1 MILKELADYYE
12 LLLNMDR
19 EEPIV
24 GKEGWA
30 KDKVSYVVTID
41 YNGQVKSIF
50 SIEKK
55 EPRGKKEV
63 LVPAKRMIPVHGV
76 RSGKTPK
83 PYFLCDTAKYILGA
97 WFPSGNEETD
107 KKNQKQAQVYFQACA
122 ELHKEILKNSE
133 NKLAQSVCKFFE
145 TWDFEENKNNFTVDW
160 KLVEKSNVVF
170 RSFET
175 GEELLENKEIN
186 NICDSYNENINNA
199 GVQKARCLVSGKLA
213 SVARLHPQFRGVQ
226 GANSTGASLV
236 SFNGAAFE
244 SYGKEQGDNAP
255 VSQYIANAYGQ
266 ALNYLLS
273 DITHHKQIGD
283 ATTVFWAKTNK
294 NESVYAGFMAQF
306 FDGADEDEEDKLLS
320 VMSHIARGEMANYK
334 ETELN
339 PDIPFF
345 ILGLSPSVARIS
357 IRFFY
362 GNTFG
367 KLVSNVQ
374 NHYKR
379 MEIESPVYEKKKFP
393 SIREILYETVNKK
406 STKKQSQP
414 VLSGA
419 LMRSILEDR
428 FYPAGVYNSIMLR
441 IHAERSLN
449 RNRAAFIKAYIIKNY
464 PGKKEVVDTMKLNED
479 TEYIPYVLGRLFE
492 ILEEIQVNAI
502 DKETVKERYFN
513 SASTNPSVVFPQML
527 RLANS
532 HLNVL
537 KRDKKGIQVNL
548 EKSLNELCGKI
559 HSSFP
564 KYLSLEDQGIFM
576 LGYYHQQQKR
586 FEKKDKEINNN
597 SDNKTDQETG
607 GTN

>member
-12 LLLNMDR
+12 LLLGINR
-19 EEPIV
+19 EEPVV

-30 KDKVSYVVTID
+30 NDKVSYVVTID

-50 SIEKK
+50 SIEEPKK
-55 EPRGKKEV
+55 LNKKEV
-63 LVPAKRMIPVHGV
+63 LAPVKRMIPVHEG

-122 ELHKEILKNSE
+122 EAHKKILENSE

-145 TWDFEENKNNFTVDW
+145 TWDFEKNKDNFTVDW
-160 KLVEKSNVVF
+160 KLAEKSNVVF

-175 GEELLENKEIN
+175 GEELLKNKEVNDIW
-186 NICDSYNENINNA
+186 DSYNENINNA
-199 GVQKARCLVSGKLA
+199 GVQKVRCLVSGRLA
-213 SVARLHPQFRGVQ
+213 PVARLHPQFRGIQ
-226 GANSTGASLV
+226 GANPSGAALV

-266 ALNYLLS
+266 ALSYLLS

-294 NESVYAGFMAQF
+294 SESAYTNFMSQF
-306 FDGADEDEEDKLLS
+306 LDGADEDEEEKMLS
-320 VMSHIARGEMANYK
+320 VMSHIARGEIADYK

-339 PDIPFF
+339 PGVPFF

-357 IRFFY
+357 VRFFY

-374 NHYKR
+374 KHYKR
-379 MEIESPVYEKKKFP
+379 MEIESPVYEKKRFP

-419 LMRSILEDR
+419 LMRAVLEDR
-428 FYPAGVYNSIMLR
+428 SYPAGVYNNIMLR
-441 IHAERSLN
+441 IHAERFLN

-464 PGKKEVVDTMKLNED
+464 PGKKEAVDTMKLNED
-479 TEYIPYVLGRLFE
+479 TDYVPYVLGRLFE
-492 ILEEIQVNAI
+492 ILEEIQSEAI
-502 DKETVKERYFN
+502 EKETIKERYFN
-513 SASTNPSVVFPQML
+513 SASTNPSIVFPQML

-537 KRDKKGIQVNL
+537 KRDKKGAQINL
-548 EKSLNELCGKI
+548 EKSLGGLCGKI
-559 HSSFP
+559 HSNFP

-586 FEKKDKEINNN
+586 FAKKDKKTNNDT
-597 SDNKTDQETG
+597 DNKTGQEAG
-607 GTN
+607 GIN